1 MAWLSPGF
9 GHIPGP
15 AMPSLD
21 LDEAAPWW
29 VCSQMPRE
37 QKVSFPAARHRG
49 GGDKKAET
57 VVLGQLPVTAVIV
70 QKG

>member
-1 MAWLSPGF
+1 
-9 GHIPGP
+9 
-15 AMPSLD
+15 MPSLD